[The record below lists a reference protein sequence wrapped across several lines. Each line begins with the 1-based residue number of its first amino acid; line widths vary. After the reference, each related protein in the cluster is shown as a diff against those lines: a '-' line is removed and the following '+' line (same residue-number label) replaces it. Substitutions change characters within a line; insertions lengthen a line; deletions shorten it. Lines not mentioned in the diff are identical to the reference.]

1 MGIYPAVDVSSSI
14 SRVMN
19 DLVSSEHA
27 NASKIFRKHITNYV
41 ENKDLLL
48 MGGYTQGQ
56 DKDIDDA
63 ITMWPKIINFIT
75 QPHNQKADYE
85 SSISQLLTLYNQ
97 ECELLKKIKRFQ
109 RLATLRKRDMS
120 KEISNS
126 NLLEKEIVKNQN
138 LINQIN
144 LIMENGK
151 VENDKELVSAGY
163 LKNNLQ
169 LLSTL
174 QSQKNIAN
182 NRQNYLLSEKKIIQS
197 KIIVNNIKKIKAEE
211 KSYEYKKNY
220 NQELENK
227 NI

>member
-1 MGIYPAVDVSSSI
+1 
-14 SRVMN
+14 
-19 DLVSSEHA
+19 
-27 NASKIFRKHITNYV
+27 
-41 ENKDLLL
+41 
-48 MGGYTQGQ
+48 
-56 DKDIDDA
+56 
-63 ITMWPKIINFIT
+63 
-75 QPHNQKADYE
+75 
-85 SSISQLLTLYNQ
+85 
-97 ECELLKKIKRFQ
+97 
-109 RLATLRKRDMS
+109 
-120 KEISNS
+120 
-126 NLLEKEIVKNQN
+126 
-138 LINQIN
+138 
-144 LIMENGK
+144 MENGK

>member
-1 MGIYPAVDVSSSI
+1 M
-14 SRVMN
+14 
-19 DLVSSEHA
+19 
-27 NASKIFRKHITNYV
+27 
-41 ENKDLLL
+41 
-48 MGGYTQGQ
+48 
-56 DKDIDDA
+56 
-63 ITMWPKIINFIT
+63 
-75 QPHNQKADYE
+75 
-85 SSISQLLTLYNQ
+85 
-97 ECELLKKIKRFQ
+97 LKKIKRFQ

-144 LIMENGK
+144 LIMENGQ

-197 KIIVNNIKKIKAEE
+197 KIIVSNIKKIKAEE